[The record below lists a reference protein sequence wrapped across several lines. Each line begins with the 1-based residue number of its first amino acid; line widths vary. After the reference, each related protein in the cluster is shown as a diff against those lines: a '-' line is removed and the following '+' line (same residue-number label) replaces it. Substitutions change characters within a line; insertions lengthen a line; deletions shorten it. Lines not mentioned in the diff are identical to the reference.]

1 MRVALAAFGA
11 LALVLAA
18 CGSGASSFPEEI
30 VCVEPAP
37 LPTSRAAPGT
47 VSAQSYV
54 SRVRSSA
61 DTLVKLRGDL
71 RAKYADDT
79 FFRRSEFRP
88 DFATYADQTICTAQA
103 MQALSAPDTRFAEF
117 DSKLEVTLIAL
128 VEHTEFGREAVRA
141 RNVSDYRDWFKEAD
155 AKIAAVREAAYSQR

>member
-1 MRVALAAFGA
+1 MAAFAGFA
-11 LALVLAA
+11 IVLAG
-18 CGSGASSFPEEI
+18 CGSGATTFPEEI
-30 VCVEPAP
+30 ECVEPAP

-47 VSAQSYV
+47 ISAQSYV
-54 SRVRSSA
+54 NRLRSSA
-61 DTLVKLRGDL
+61 DTLTKLRADL

-88 DFATYADQTICTAQA
+88 DFATYADQTICTARA

-117 DSKLEVTLIAL
+117 DSKLDVTLIAL
-128 VEHTEFGREAVRA
+128 EDHMQLGREAVRA
-141 RNVSDYRDWFKEAD
+141 RNVSDYRDWFKDAD